1 MTEQTLNQNN
11 DNLPP
16 YRQAK
21 AKAKPSF
28 TGFQA
33 LLACLMVVIIV
44 ILMMILGVLEDISRD
59 MPSTSYSEDRDR
71 ENAIA
76 AISEINR
83 KLGESNSK
91 LSEANTT
98 LDSIDRKTSW

>member
-16 YRQAK
+16 YRQ

-71 ENAIA
+71 ENALA